1 MRIKN
6 HLTKQNQYP
15 SEQVNLPVLETCWM
29 LVEDYNKKHLIK
41 TTMTKYTYDP
51 YTMTYWF
58 QTEDGEWDEVLEIP
72 ENKKKG

>member
-1 MRIKN
+1 
-6 HLTKQNQYP
+6 
-15 SEQVNLPVLETCWM
+15 
-29 LVEDYNKKHLIK
+29 VEDYNKKHLIK